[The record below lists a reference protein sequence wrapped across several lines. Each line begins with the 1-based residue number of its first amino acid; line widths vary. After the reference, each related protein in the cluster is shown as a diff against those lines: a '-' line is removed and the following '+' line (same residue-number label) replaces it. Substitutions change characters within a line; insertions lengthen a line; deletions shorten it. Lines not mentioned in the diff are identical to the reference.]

1 MVMNGFIQR
10 KIRHYKKNFT
20 LAELS
25 GSLGDLGTL
34 VPLMVS
40 LSLSGQI
47 SLTSTLI
54 FGGLWNIVTGIK
66 FGIPMCVQPMK
77 TIGAIA
83 LSSQMTR
90 GEIMGAGMFVSG
102 VVLFLGLTRT
112 IHLVNK
118 YTPSAVVRGIQM
130 GTGLTLMT
138 KAGTEL
144 LFKIET
150 PWGGSGWKWYDNY
163 EWAILWFCFV
173 FFLYH
178 QRRIPT
184 AMIIFVIGLI
194 FAIIVVYTSTITTQ
208 LPAPGFHYPKPVI
221 PTPSEFV
228 HGMWKAGLGQLPLT
242 TLNSVIALVALIR
255 ELFPENKT
263 TTVSVATCV
272 GFMNFT
278 GCFFGSMPFCH
289 GSGGLAG
296 QYRFGARSE
305 VSIMFLGVCKMV
317 IGFIFGKSF
326 LGLLQYFPKSFL
338 GVMLF
343 VSGLELAMA
352 ARNFCKPTDSQ
363 ATRNR
368 NFLIVLVSGGM
379 LITFKNDGVGFVS
392 GIVAY
397 ICLWLDARRRGVDF
411 ERDGSTVESR
421 DPTRKDY
428 GSFDQHPVR
437 VDGPSNSSVP
447 ELVSGHKQALPQYHD
462 DEY

>member
-1 MVMNGFIQR
+1 MNDFIR
-10 KIRHYKKNFT
+10 SKLRHYRKNFT
-20 LAELS
+20 LSEIS
-25 GSLGDLGTL
+25 GSLGDVGTL

-40 LSLSGQI
+40 LSLTGQI

-54 FGGLWNIVTGIK
+54 FGGLWNIVTGLK

-83 LSSQMTR
+83 LASKLTM
-90 GEIMGAGMFVSG
+90 GEIMGAGIFVSS
-102 VVLFLGLTRT
+102 VVLFLGITRT

-138 KAGTEL
+138 KAGTDL

-150 PWGGSGWKWYDNY
+150 PWGGPGWKWHDNY
-163 EWAILWFCFV
+163 EWAIAWFCVV
-173 FFLYH
+173 FLLYH

-184 AMIIFVIGLI
+184 AMIIFVTGLA
-194 FAIIVVYTSTITTQ
+194 FAIVVLYTSATAT
-208 LPAPGFHYPKPVI
+208 PAPTPGFYYPGLVV
-221 PTPSEFV
+221 PTPNEFV
-228 HGMWKAGLGQLPLT
+228 HGMLSAGLGQLPLT
-242 TLNSVIALVALIR
+242 TLNSVIALVALVR

-263 TTVSVATCV
+263 TTTSVATCV
-272 GFMNFT
+272 GLMNLT

-305 VSIMFLGVCKMV
+305 VSIIFLGICKMLT
-317 IGFIFGKSF
+317 GFIFGGSF

-343 VSGLELAMA
+343 FSGLELAMA
-352 ARNFCKPTDSQ
+352 ARNFAQPTDSQ

-379 LITFKNDGVGFVS
+379 LMTFKNDGVGFVA
-392 GIVAY
+392 GMVAY
-397 ICLWLDARRRGVDF
+397 ACLWWDARRRGVEFD
-411 ERDGSTVESR
+411 RDGPANSGDCGEPNSDANLVA
-421 DPTRKDY
+421 
-428 GSFDQHPVR
+428 
-437 VDGPSNSSVP
+437 GPSSSVMP
-447 ELVSGHKQALPQYHD
+447 DQQVLPQHRNYGACKNR
-462 DEY
+462 EIFS

>member
-1 MVMNGFIQR
+1 MSSYIRR
-10 KIRHYKKNFT
+10 KLAHYKENFT
-20 LAELS
+20 LAEIS

-40 LSLSGQI
+40 LSLSGQV
-47 SLTSTLI
+47 SLTSSLI
-54 FGGLWNIVTGIK
+54 FGGLWNIITGLK

-83 LSSQMTR
+83 LASKMSM

-118 YTPSAVVRGIQM
+118 YTPHAVVRGIQM
-130 GTGLTLMT
+130 GTGITLMT
-138 KAGTEL
+138 KAGTDL

-150 PWGGSGWKWYDNY
+150 PWGGTNWKWHDNY
-163 EWAILWFCFV
+163 EWAIVWFCVV

-184 AMIIFVIGLI
+184 AMIIFVIGLV
-194 FAIIVVYTSTITTQ
+194 FAIIVVYTSSASIQ
-208 LPAPGFHYPKPVI
+208 LPSPGFYYPKPVV
-221 PTPSEFV
+221 PTPGEFV
-228 HGMWKAGLGQLPLT
+228 TGMLNAGLGQLPLT
-242 TLNSVIALVALIR
+242 TLNSVIALVALIK
-255 ELFPENKT
+255 ELFPENQT
-263 TTVSVATCV
+263 TTSSVATCV
-272 GFMNFT
+272 GLMNLT

-305 VSIMFLGVCKMV
+305 VSILFLGICKML
-317 IGFIFGKSF
+317 IGFILGGSF

-352 ARNFCKPTDSQ
+352 ARNFSKPGDSQ

-379 LITFKNDGVGFVS
+379 LMTFKNDGVGFVS

-397 ICLWLDARRRGVDF
+397 ICLWLDARRRGVEF
-411 ERDGSTVESR
+411 EHSGSTVE
-421 DPTRKDY
+421 TKT
-428 GSFDQHPVR
+428 DQGNTNEQCVVAMPGGEHTTT
-437 VDGPSNSSVP
+437 GK
-447 ELVSGHKQALPQYHD
+447 EIQCQTLKQ
-462 DEY
+462 